1 MITRISKIFLQFFAA
16 LGNETIYF
24 RLVLCEKRIMLSF
37 SLISEKD
44 TLKGKKRTINQIN
57 ITLDIS

>member
-24 RLVLCEKRIMLSF
+24 RLVLCEKRIMLF

-44 TLKGKKRTINQIN
+44 TLKGEKTNNKSN
-57 ITLDIS
+57 

>member
-24 RLVLCEKRIMLSF
+24 RLILCEKRIMCIMLSF

-44 TLKGKKRTINQIN
+44 TLKGEKNEQ
-57 ITLDIS
+57 

>member
-24 RLVLCEKRIMLSF
+24 RLILCEKRIMCIMLSF

-44 TLKGKKRTINQIN
+44 TLKGEKTNNKSN
-57 ITLDIS
+57 

>member
-24 RLVLCEKRIMLSF
+24 RLVLCKKRIMLSF

-44 TLKGKKRTINQIN
+44 TLKKRTINQIN

>member
-24 RLVLCEKRIMLSF
+24 RLVLCKKRIMLSF

-44 TLKGKKRTINQIN
+44 TLKGEKRTINQIN